1 MVRHGGIQVV
11 GWSLYTGSDAAIDL
25 VSAWLRQCTNSHEIC
40 RKSFSDH
47 VPTRL
52 LDLDGGLDAA
62 DIRLVLTSDIGTQRY
77 VTLGY
82 TWGTSTSVS
91 LTEDSIESF
100 QTGIPVATLPK
111 TIRDAIRV
119 CRMLQVRFLWV
130 DALCIIQNNSQGF
143 AQEVSQMGSIYAN
156 SLLTIAASDT
166 ADCNEGF
173 LVARYPLQ
181 TEDCQILDDSENI
194 VLFAGTVHDYL
205 SHYHD
210 ERYLDTRAW
219 VFQERAMSP
228 RTVHSRGSEIEWECR
243 EWLTCQRC
251 IVSPQSSEGLFRDEY
266 RKGMFRRIL
275 EMTYVD
281 TAQNEFEHVWS
292 HVLWDYT
299 RTHLSNEDDR
309 LSALAGI
316 AQLLNHHNEYKS
328 SFGLWHPIFL
338 NELLWFKWMDERN
351 NWQSRKNIKAIPS
364 WSWVNLHGA
373 VNKFFHV
380 SKATTDVY
388 SAEVIRLPPAT
399 SFGQI
404 STLCRQFSSHS
415 SIKVRS
421 WATGCQAV
429 PTYTNRST
437 VISVS
442 GSRHDEDL
450 NEAPVF
456 HRLSW
461 DSYSNSI
468 ICTDEQERFLTRVN
482 DTYTGRF
489 YFPDQRPTQSESL
502 VCLLM
507 KRTWV
512 KQGDPAAWP
521 KMCEYGLVL
530 KCVDADKNV
539 YQRQGVYREEHFD

>member
-130 DALCIIQNNSQGF
+130 
-143 AQEVSQMGSIYAN
+143 SQMGSIYAN

-228 RTVHSRGSEIEWECR
+228 RTVHFRGSEIEWECR

-292 HVLWDYT
+292 YVLWDYT
-299 RTHLSNEDDR
+299 
-309 LSALAGI
+309 
-316 AQLLNHHNEYKS
+316 
-328 SFGLWHPIFL
+328 
-338 NELLWFKWMDERN
+338 
-351 NWQSRKNIKAIPS
+351 
-364 WSWVNLHGA
+364 
-373 VNKFFHV
+373 
-380 SKATTDVY
+380 
-388 SAEVIRLPPAT
+388 
-399 SFGQI
+399 
-404 STLCRQFSSHS
+404 
-415 SIKVRS
+415 
-421 WATGCQAV
+421 
-429 PTYTNRST
+429 
-437 VISVS
+437 
-442 GSRHDEDL
+442 
-450 NEAPVF
+450 
-456 HRLSW
+456 
-461 DSYSNSI
+461 
-468 ICTDEQERFLTRVN
+468 
-482 DTYTGRF
+482 
-489 YFPDQRPTQSESL
+489 
-502 VCLLM
+502 
-507 KRTWV
+507 
-512 KQGDPAAWP
+512 
-521 KMCEYGLVL
+521 
-530 KCVDADKNV
+530 
-539 YQRQGVYREEHFD
+539 